1 MSDEPVNEGLGSEDA
16 APEPNDSDGIVI
28 NEPTPKKAAANEDLK
43 QEKLTQFSWRLALV
57 ATVLAA
63 IPMLIAWL
71 ATPSGG
77 FYLGAQFNADDHMVY
92 AAWMHQAMEGRFMFE
107 NRFAVEQQPGL
118 TIHLYF
124 WALGTIAR
132 VFEGM
137 GPEVALPLVANLARI
152 GFTFLFV
159 ILLGKFVKKLEFSI
173 FASKLAMILGC
184 FGGGLG
190 FMVWEPFG
198 RLNMTSTNPVNGF
211 LERRLPVDVWQPEVL
226 VFPSML
232 TNGLFMVSLCLILWA
247 MNSVVAARESWKSVL
262 PGATAMLLLM
272 NIHSYDVLLVTFV
285 LIGFLVAT
293 LVSKEFSG
301 QWLARAVVIGL
312 GTIPAALWF
321 MNVLSQDTVFQ
332 ARAATETFSP
342 TFRQILVGIFPLV
355 LLSLPA
361 LASGREGWQKWA
373 APGSLVALF
382 GALAIAATGF
392 DSEKAYFMTQGAFAA
407 SFVAAIGVVALG
419 ARKGLG
425 WNLFYAWAV
434 IGAVAPFF
442 PQLFQRKLAMGL
454 ALPWAVLAALGVE
467 VILRRIDQQVPKDSA
482 RNIRNLVTALA
493 VAVMSASSLYWFQ
506 RELTLIRSNV
516 ATTKVQTVFYSADVK
531 AIVRE
536 LHQIPGRKVVA
547 ARPGVSI
554 NVPEDPFIPPYIPD
568 LNPILSGLAGATTYA
583 GHWSETP
590 DYGNRRQDV
599 ERLFAMASPEEI
611 REILTRTGIEYVVI
625 PNPEAFGELPATDLS
640 PFGTTIYQGQQF
652 SLMKIDRER
661 L

>member
-1 MSDEPVNEGLGSEDA
+1 MSEDVQS
-16 APEPNDSDGIVI
+16 PETPDDGVVI
-28 NEPTPKKAAANEDLK
+28 NEPKPKLALTADDVKF
-43 QEKLTQFSWRLALV
+43 EKLSSFTVRLALA
-57 ATVLAA
+57 ATVLAM

-107 NRFAVEQQPGL
+107 SRFAVEQQPGL

-124 WALGTIAR
+124 WALGTLAR
-132 VFEGM
+132 LFGGM
-137 GPEVALPLVANLARI
+137 GPEVALPLVANIARI

-159 ILLGKFVKKLEFSI
+159 MMLGKFVKKLEFSI
-173 FASKLAMILGC
+173 FSSKLAMILGC

-190 FMVWEPFG
+190 FLVWEPFG
-198 RLNMTSTNPVNGF
+198 RLNMTSTNPINGF

-247 MNSVVAARESWKSVL
+247 MTSILEARNSWKPVL
-262 PGATAMLLLM
+262 PGAAAMLLLM

-285 LIGFLVAT
+285 LLGFLVAT
-293 LVSKEFSG
+293 LVSKEFSST
-301 QWLARAVVIGL
+301 WLARAVVIGL
-312 GTIPAALWF
+312 GAVPAALWF

-342 TFRQILVGIFPLV
+342 TFRQILVGILPLV
-355 LLSLPA
+355 LLALPA
-361 LASGREGWQKWA
+361 LASGREGWRKWA

-382 GALAIAATGF
+382 GVMAIAATGF
-392 DSEKAYFMTQGAFAA
+392 DSEKSYFMTQSTFALTL
-407 SFVAAIGVVALG
+407 VAAIGVVALG

-434 IGAVAPFF
+434 IGAIAPFF

-467 VILRRIDQQVPKDSA
+467 VVLRRIDQQVPKDSA

-506 RELTLIRSNV
+506 RELTLIRTNV

-536 LHQIPGRKVVA
+536 LHKIPGRKIVA
-547 ARPGVSI
+547 ARPGVAI
-554 NVPEDPFIPPYIPD
+554 NSPENPFTPPYIPD

-590 DYGNRRQDV
+590 EYGKRRLDV
-599 ERLFAMASPEEI
+599 ERLFAMASPDEI